1 MQKQS
6 KATINEVAER
16 SGVSRQTVS
25 RVLNNRPDVAEE
37 TRLRVLEIIQELD
50 YRPSAIA
57 RSLSQK
63 RTYNFGVLTAGLKFI
78 GPSTTL
84 SGITEKSE
92 KLGYGLLLKELSSF
106 SANNIQPILDWFLA
120 HQVDGII
127 WAAPQIGSN
136 RDYLKPILGNVHVP
150 IIFLTT
156 EKRSDLSIVTV
167 DNYHGARI
175 ATEHLL
181 KQGCQHIGHI
191 SGPLDWW
198 EASERKRGW
207 QEALLDAGI
216 KTNPAMAAEG
226 NWSSRSGR
234 AAIEQLFKTY
244 PQMDAVFVGN
254 DQMALSAFQ
263 FACEKKMRIPQ
274 DLAVVGF
281 DGLPESEFY
290 APALTTISQNL
301 NHLGSIAVE
310 ELVKMVEGKNVDK
323 EPIYLAIKPQLI
335 IRESSSIMAE
345 KEV

>member
-1 MQKQS
+1 MNKPN
-6 KATINEVAER
+6 KPTINEVAEK

-25 RVLNNRPDVAEE
+25 RVLNNRPDVAED
-37 TRLRVLEIIQELD
+37 TRERVLEVIEAMN

-63 RTYNFGVLTAGLKFI
+63 RTYNFGILTAGLKFI

-106 SANNIQPILDWFLA
+106 TANEIQPIFTWFLA

-127 WAAPQIGSN
+127 WAAPQIGTN
-136 RDYLKPILGNVHVP
+136 REFIKDILAKVNVP

-156 EKRSDLSIVTV
+156 EKRLDLSIVTI
-167 DNYHGARI
+167 DNYYGAKL

-181 KQGCQHIGHI
+181 QQGRRNIGHI

-198 EASERKRGW
+198 EARERMRGW
-207 QEALLDAGI
+207 KDALIEAGI
-216 KTNPAMAAEG
+216 QATPYMTTEG

-234 AAIEQLFKTY
+234 IAIDYLLKTY
-244 PQMDAVFVGN
+244 PEMDAVFVGN
-254 DQMALSAFQ
+254 DQMALSTFQ
-263 FACEKKMRIPQ
+263 VACEMKLRIPQ

-290 APALTTISQNL
+290 APPLTTIHQNL
-301 NHLGSIAVE
+301 NELGSIAVQ
-310 ELVKMVEGKNVDK
+310 ELVKLVEGKNVDK
-323 EPIYLAIKPQLI
+323 SPLYLAIKPKLI
-335 IRESSSIMAE
+335 IRESSSL
-345 KEV
+345 VQ